1 MNTRVI
7 GIDLAVS
14 AKHKAMIFDPACN
27 EFVGKQIVFRPRP
40 QEMDRLLNRAR
51 QGAPADVQLIA
62 VLEATGMAWYPVS
75 VYLERQGVTVY
86 RINGQKTKDFRQ
98 AFWKHTSSDQI
109 DCRILARLYYIAP
122 DRLHRCPLPDG
133 QLLDLQRACRAY
145 ARWREQDTAMQN
157 RMQAVDQ
164 WAWGGLR
171 KLVPAAAQPW
181 MREQWYNPWHVL
193 AAGKDRLAAAWE
205 TFPAAEKTGTAWID
219 RWLLRAQ
226 EMTLLYGSQQMVGY
240 DALQADMRQY
250 LRLRQ
255 LYAQEQDRLTQEKIL
270 PLYQQLFPD
279 CPLTSIWGIGSQSA
293 ATYRAFI
300 HDINRFPTTA
310 CFRRW
315 CGITPR
321 SHQSGE
327 AEAKGLPL
335 SKAGPNLI
343 KATLFLN
350 AEVARQWDVQI
361 AYIYHQQMVQYGK
374 HHLKAVCACASHL
387 ANRIYAVLKEQ
398 RPYQLRDL
406 RGRPIS
412 PEESRRLCL
421 QYAVPEEIRRRNNK
435 RFRRNKR
442 EQAIEKRTQKRQQ
455 RG

>member
-1 MNTRVI
+1 MNIRII

-14 AKHKAMIFDPACN
+14 AKHKAIIFDPASN
-27 EFVGKQIVFRPRP
+27 EFVSKQIAFRPRP
-40 QEMDRLLNRAR
+40 REMDRLLNRAQR
-51 QGAPADVQLIA
+51 GAPADVQLVA

-75 VYLERQGVTVY
+75 TYLERQGVAVY

-98 AFWKHTSSDQI
+98 AFWKHTGSDQI

-122 DRLHRCPLPDG
+122 ERLHRCPLPDG
-133 QLLDLQRACRAY
+133 QLLDLQRACRAFD
-145 ARWREQDTAMQN
+145 RWRKQDVAMQN
-157 RMQAVDQ
+157 RMQDIDR
-164 WAWGGLR
+164 WAWGGLH

-181 MREQWYNPWHVL
+181 MREQWYNPWRVL
-193 AAGKDRLAAAWE
+193 AAGQEHLTAAWA
-205 TFPAAEKTGTAWID
+205 TCPAAEKTGTAWID
-219 RWLLRAQ
+219 RWLFRAQ
-226 EMTLLYGSQQMVGY
+226 EMTQLYGSPEMVGY
-240 DALQADMRQY
+240 DALQADMRHY

-255 LYAQEQDRLTQEKIL
+255 MYAQEQKRLTQEKIQ
-270 PLYQQLFPD
+270 PLYRQLFPD
-279 CPLTSIWGIGSQSA
+279 CPLTSFQGIGVQSA

-300 HDINRFPTTA
+300 QDINRFPTVA

-315 CGITPR
+315 CGMVPR
-321 SHQSGE
+321 SHQSGD
-327 AEAKGLPL
+327 AEAKGMPL

-361 AYIYHQQMVQYGK
+361 AHIYYRQMVQHGK
-374 HHLKAVCACASHL
+374 HHLDAICACASHL
-387 ANRIYAVLKEQ
+387 SSRIYAVLKEQ

-406 RGRPIS
+406 QGRPIS

-421 QYAVPEEIRRRNNK
+421 QYTVPEEIRQRNNK
-435 RFRRNKR
+435 RYRRNKR